1 MLSSFVCKTQGMAS
15 PAARVLSLLGGVCG
29 QVHVLP
35 PDIILT
41 E

>member
-1 MLSSFVCKTQGMAS
+1 MLRSVVCKAQGTAS

-29 QVHVLP
+29 QAHVLP